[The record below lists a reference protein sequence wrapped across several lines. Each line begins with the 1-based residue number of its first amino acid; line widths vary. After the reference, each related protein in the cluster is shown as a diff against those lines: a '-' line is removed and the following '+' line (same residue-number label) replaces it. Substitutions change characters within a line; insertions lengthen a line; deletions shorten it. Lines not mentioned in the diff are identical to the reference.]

1 MKKFLLFAVCFIC
14 SSIAFAQISADKV
27 EEDGSRWIL
36 TENSNLYTGWTN
48 AAAFN
53 LSYTLKVNGE
63 ETYEITLCLNEGK
76 MQFEE
81 GRKLLIKFKDGSM
94 MELKNNRK
102 IGPAD
107 YKYNVTSTGTDYFT
121 FPQYSITEEE
131 IQKIIDG
138 EAIKIRIEN
147 DVEFFDRTIK
157 KNKFSKGMKKA
168 YEAIKAKKGTKN
180 DVYEGF

>member
-1 MKKFLLFAVCFIC
+1 MKKFLLFAVCFIS

-81 GRKLLIKFKDGSM
+81 GRKLLIKFKDDSM
-94 MELKNNRK
+94 MELKNNK
-102 IGPAD
+102 KVGPTD
-107 YKYNVTSTGTDYFT
+107 YKYQTSRTGTSYFT
-121 FPQYSITEEE
+121 FPHYSITEEE

-138 EAIKIRIEN
+138 EVVKIRIEN
-147 DVEFFDRTIK
+147 DIEYFDRDIK
-157 KNKFSKGMKKA
+157 KNKFSKAMKNA
-168 YEAIKAKKGTKN
+168 YEAIKAKKETKN

>member
-1 MKKFLLFAVCFIC
+1 MKKLLLLAVCFVT
-14 SSIAFAQISADKV
+14 STIAFAQISADKV
-27 EEDGSRWIL
+27 EEDGSRWIVS
-36 TENSNLYTGWTN
+36 ENSNIYTGWSN

-53 LSYTLKVNGE
+53 LSYDLKVNGE

-94 MELKNNRK
+94 MELKNNKK
-102 IGPAD
+102 IGPTD
-107 YKYNVTSTGTDYFT
+107 YKFQTSKYGTSYFT
-121 FPQYSITEEE
+121 FPHYSVTEEE

-138 EAIKIRIEN
+138 EVIKIRIEN
-147 DVEFFDRTIK
+147 DIEFFDRDIK

-168 YEAIKAKKGTKN
+168 YDAIIAKKKTKN

>member
-1 MKKFLLFAVCFIC
+1 MKKLLFLAVCLF
-14 SSIAFAQISADKV
+14 STTIAFSQISADKV
-27 EEDGSRWIL
+27 EEDGSRWIV
-36 TENSNLYTGWTN
+36 TDNTNLYTGWSH

-53 LSYTLKVNGE
+53 LSYSLKVNGE

-76 MQFEE
+76 MQFER

-94 MELKNNRK
+94 MELKNNQK

-107 YKYNVTSTGTDYFT
+107 YEYETSSFGTSYYT

-138 EAIKIRIEN
+138 VAIKIRIEN
-147 DVEFFDRTIK
+147 DVEFFDRDIK
-157 KNKFSKGMKKA
+157 KNKFSKGMKTA

>member
-1 MKKFLLFAVCFIC
+1 MKKFLLLAVCVIT
-14 SSIAFAQISADKV
+14 STIAFAQIKADKV
-27 EEDGSRWIL
+27 EEDGSRWIV
-36 TENSNLYTGWTN
+36 TDNTNLYKGWTN

-53 LSYTLKVNGE
+53 LSYSLKVNGE
-63 ETYEITLCLNEGK
+63 ESYEITLCLNEGK

-94 MELKNNRK
+94 MELKNNKK

-107 YKYNVTSTGTDYFT
+107 YKYQTSSSGTSYFT
-121 FPQYSITEEE
+121 FPHYSVTEEE

-138 EAIKIRIEN
+138 EAIKIRVEN
-147 DVEFFDRTIK
+147 DIEFFDRDIK
-157 KNKFSKGMKKA
+157 KNKFSKGLKNA
-168 YEAIKAKKGTKN
+168 YEAIKAKKETKN

>member
-1 MKKFLLFAVCFIC
+1 MKKFLLLAVCVI
-14 SSIAFAQISADKV
+14 SSTIAFAQIKADKV
-27 EEDGSRWIL
+27 EEDGSRWIV
-36 TENSNLYTGWTN
+36 TDNTNLYKGWTN

-53 LSYTLKVNGE
+53 LSYSLKVNGE
-63 ETYEITLCLNEGK
+63 ESYEITLCLNEGK

-94 MELKNNRK
+94 MELKNNKK

-107 YKYNVTSTGTDYFT
+107 YKYQTSSSGTSYFT
-121 FPQYSITEEE
+121 FPHYSVTEEE

-138 EAIKIRIEN
+138 EAIKIRVEN
-147 DVEFFDRTIK
+147 DIEFFDRDIK
-157 KNKFSKGMKKA
+157 KNKFSKGLKNA
-168 YEAIKAKKGTKN
+168 YEAIKAKKETKN

>member
-1 MKKFLLFAVCFIC
+1 MKKFLLLAVCVI
-14 SSIAFAQISADKV
+14 SSTIAFAQIKADKV
-27 EEDGSRWIL
+27 EEDGSRWIV
-36 TENSNLYTGWTN
+36 TDNTNLYKGWTN

-53 LSYTLKVNGE
+53 LSYSLKVNGE

-94 MELKNNRK
+94 MELKNNKK

-107 YKYNVTSTGTDYFT
+107 YKYQTSSSGTSYFT
-121 FPQYSITEEE
+121 FPHYSVTEEE

-138 EAIKIRIEN
+138 EAIKIRVEN
-147 DVEFFDRTIK
+147 DIEFFDRDIK
-157 KNKFSKGMKKA
+157 KNKFSKGLKNA
-168 YEAIKAKKGTKN
+168 YEAIKAKKETKN

>member
-1 MKKFLLFAVCFIC
+1 MKIFLLLAVCVF
-14 SSIAFAQISADKV
+14 SSTIAFAQIKADKV
-27 EEDGSRWIL
+27 EEDGSRWIV
-36 TENSNLYTGWTN
+36 TDNTNLYSGWTN

-53 LSYTLKVNGE
+53 LSYNLKVNGE

-94 MELKNNRK
+94 MELKNNKK

-107 YKYNVTSTGTDYFT
+107 YKYQTSRSGTSYFT
-121 FPQYSITEEE
+121 FPHYSVTEEE

-138 EAIKIRIEN
+138 EAIKIRVEN
-147 DVEFFDRTIK
+147 DVEFFDRDIK
-157 KNKFSKGMKKA
+157 KNKFSKGLKNS
-168 YEAIKAKKGTKN
+168 YEAIKAKKETKN

>member
-1 MKKFLLFAVCFIC
+1 MKKFLLLAVCVI
-14 SSIAFAQISADKV
+14 SSTIAFAQIKADKV
-27 EEDGSRWIL
+27 EEDGSRWIV
-36 TENSNLYTGWTN
+36 TDNTNLYTGWTN

-53 LSYTLKVNGE
+53 LSYSLKVNGE
-63 ETYEITLCLNEGK
+63 ESYEITLCLNEGK

-94 MELKNNRK
+94 MELKNNQK

-107 YKYNVTSTGTDYFT
+107 YKYQTSSSGTSYFT
-121 FPQYSITEEE
+121 FPHYSVTEEE

-138 EAIKIRIEN
+138 EAIKIRVEN
-147 DVEFFDRTIK
+147 DIEFFDRDIK
-157 KNKFSKGMKKA
+157 KNKFSKGLKNA
-168 YEAIKAKKGTKN
+168 YEAIKAKKETKN

>member
-1 MKKFLLFAVCFIC
+1 MKKFLLLAVCVI
-14 SSIAFAQISADKV
+14 SSTIAFAQIKADKV
-27 EEDGSRWIL
+27 EEDGSRWIV
-36 TENSNLYTGWTN
+36 TDNTNLYTGWTN

-53 LSYTLKVNGE
+53 LSYSLKVNGE
-63 ETYEITLCLNEGK
+63 ESYEITLCLNEGK

-94 MELKNNRK
+94 MELKNNKK

-107 YKYNVTSTGTDYFT
+107 YKYQTSSSGTSYFT
-121 FPQYSITEEE
+121 FPHYSVTEEE

-138 EAIKIRIEN
+138 EAIKIRVEN
-147 DVEFFDRTIK
+147 DIEFFDRDIK
-157 KNKFSKGMKKA
+157 KNKFSKGLKNA
-168 YEAIKAKKGTKN
+168 YEAIKAKKETKN